1 MGWPRNL
8 QHEHKFVVT
17 LSIYRGKS
25 QTLGQAQKGQIHGK
39 KGDKMKIKL
48 GYEMETGKLVEFSAD
63 HIIVTGMT
71 QLSGKTTT
79 LESLV
84 KESKK
89 KAIVFRTKIG
99 EKSFLDGTIIPP
111 YFKDRSDWK
120 FIKGMVEST
129 MKMRIDKFEQATII
143 NLCKETGGN
152 SLLDFK
158 KKVDQKLGEKIS
170 ANAKVTL
177 TNLQAYLEEV
187 VPKLQTITFS
197 NTLDLVEGL
206 NIINLERFSRDSQ
219 VQGLIIASVL
229 DEVLY
234 NHKDVI
240 VLIPEA
246 WKFIPQERGSPC
258 KLALEEF
265 IRQGAT
271 NRNYIWIDSQDMSGV
286 DKGPLK
292 QISTWILGYQS
303 EKNEVKH
310 TLEQIPLPNSQ
321 KPKADDIMRL
331 GMGIFYLATREETV
345 KTYVQPW
352 WLDDDKIAIKI
363 AKGKMKVT
371 DIDKPQTLT
380 PNRIAPRK
388 EPSGMMEFDDTK
400 IRQDINEIRQDFFDK
415 VSDLQQQIIDT
426 KILINDL
433 KNSQPVLDEA
443 TIVMKV
449 LQKMPAAPAPVS
461 VTPVNTEAVIAEVLK
476 RMPKQTG
483 ANVYEVAPLEKLR
496 RDFLEETKSMILAD
510 IGNLSDNAK
519 RLLKYLE
526 AGGKGV
532 KSLELEEKCFFL
544 KHSGSSS
551 DKVSKSSLELRA
563 IEVADKDTAG
573 FHRGRLKARIQN
585 MLSTHGAT
593 EAEIDQVYS
602 HIIMELLK

>member
-1 MGWPRNL
+1 
-8 QHEHKFVVT
+8 
-17 LSIYRGKS
+17 
-25 QTLGQAQKGQIHGK
+25 
-39 KGDKMKIKL
+39 MKIKL
-48 GYEMETGKLVEFSAD
+48 GYAMETGKQVDFSAD

-84 KESKK
+84 KRSKR
-89 KAIVFRTKIG
+89 KAVVFRTKVG

-120 FIKGMVEST
+120 FIKGIVEST
-129 MKMRIDKFEQATII
+129 MKMKIDKFEQATII
-143 NLCKETGGN
+143 SICKETGGN

-170 ANAKVTL
+170 SSAKVTL

-352 WLDDDKIAIKI
+352 WLDDDKTAIKI

-380 PNRIAPRK
+380 PNRIVTRK
-388 EPSGMMEFDDTK
+388 EPSGIMEFDDTK
-400 IRQDINEIRQDFFDK
+400 IRQDINELRQDFFDK
-415 VSDLQQQIIDT
+415 ISDIQQQIIDT
-426 KILINDL
+426 KILINDV
-433 KNSQPVLDEA
+433 KSSQPIMDES

-449 LQKMPAAPAPVS
+449 LQKMPAQTS
-461 VTPVNTEAVIAEVLK
+461 SPVNLDENKIKDLILRYA
-476 RMPKQTG
+476 PKGGST
-483 ANVYEVAPLEKLR
+483 VYEVVPLEKLK
-496 RDFLEETKSMILAD
+496 RDFLEETKNKLLAD
-510 IGNLSDNAK
+510 IGNLSENAK

-526 AGGKGV
+526 AASKGV
-532 KSLELEEKCFFL
+532 SSLELEEKCFFM
-544 KHSGSSS
+544 KHSGASSK
-551 DKVSKSSLELRA
+551 KVSEASLELRS
-563 IEVADKDTAG
+563 IEVARKDTASKHYG
-573 FHRGRLKARIQN
+573 ELKKRIAELLAN
-585 MLSTHGAT
+585 HGAV
-593 EAEIDQVYS
+593 ESEIELVYQT
-602 HIIMELLK
+602 IIMEMLK